1 MSKPNGKTALQAVE
15 EALELLRSTPTLEG
29 KAKSTVEILLEL
41 AMEKLRHTRT
51 HP

>member
-1 MSKPNGKTALQAVE
+1 MSKPNRKSALQAIE

-29 KAKSTVEILLEL
+29 KDKSAVEILLEL
-41 AMEKLRHTRT
+41 AIEKLCHAQA